1 MFGTRTYC
9 PLHDWGEN
17 DDDACRPKRS
27 QLITSFMY
35 HSHSLHLLRKR
46 WALSQQELADLLSIS
61 RSALVRLE
69 AGVESVRLITA
80 YGLLVVFGI
89 EGQIQQTDIYGQ
101 VEEAVMNKA
110 ALLDAKLRGKTD
122 ATSLR
127 KLELLSDMVRRAS
140 GRLSDV

>member
-1 MFGTRTYC
+1 
-9 PLHDWGEN
+9 
-17 DDDACRPKRS
+17 
-27 QLITSFMY
+27 MY

-69 AGVESVRLITA
+69 SGVESIRLVTA
-80 YGLLVVFGI
+80 HALLVVFGN
-89 EGQIQQTDIYGQ
+89 GQEIRQTDIYLQ

-110 ALLDAKLRGKTD
+110 AKLDGKLRNKSD
-122 ATSLR
+122 AASLR

-140 GRLSDV
+140 GRLSNV

>member
-1 MFGTRTYC
+1 MIASRTNC
-9 PLHDWGEN
+9 PLHDEGEN

-69 AGVESVRLITA
+69 SGVESIRLVTA
-80 YGLLVVFGI
+80 HALLVVFGNGEEI
-89 EGQIQQTDIYGQ
+89 RQTDIYLQ
-101 VEEAVMNKA
+101 VEEAVMNRA
-110 ALLDAKLRGKTD
+110 ATLDAKLRNKSD
-122 ATSLR
+122 AASLR

-140 GRLSDV
+140 GRLSGL

>member
-1 MFGTRTYC
+1 MFATRTEC
-9 PLHDWGEN
+9 PLHQVGAN
-17 DDDACRPKRS
+17 DDDESRPKRS

-35 HSHSLHLLRKR
+35 HSHSLHLLRRR

-69 AGVESVRLITA
+69 AGTESIRLVTA
-80 YGLLVVFGI
+80 NALLVVFGNGEEI
-89 EGQIQQTDIYGQ
+89 RQTDTYLQ

-110 ALLDAKLRGKTD
+110 AALDAKLRNKTD
-122 ATSLR
+122 PTSLR

-140 GRLSDV
+140 GRLSGL

>member
-1 MFGTRTYC
+1 
-9 PLHDWGEN
+9 
-17 DDDACRPKRS
+17 
-27 QLITSFMY
+27 MY
-35 HSHSLHLLRKR
+35 HSHSLQLMRKR

-69 AGVESVRLITA
+69 AGVESVRLVTA
-80 YGLLVVFGI
+80 YSLLVVFGI

-101 VEEAVMNKA
+101 VEEAVMNKG
-110 ALLDAKLRGKTD
+110 ALLDTKLRGKTD

-140 GRLSDV
+140 GRHSDV

>member
-1 MFGTRTYC
+1 MFASRTNC
-9 PLHDWGEN
+9 PLHDEGKN

-69 AGVESVRLITA
+69 SGVESIRLVTA
-80 YGLLVVFGI
+80 HALLVVFGNGEEI
-89 EGQIQQTDIYGQ
+89 RQTDIYLQ
-101 VEEAVMNKA
+101 VDEAVMNRA
-110 ALLDAKLRGKTD
+110 ATLDARLRHKSD
-122 ATSLR
+122 AASLR

-140 GRLSDV
+140 GRFSGL